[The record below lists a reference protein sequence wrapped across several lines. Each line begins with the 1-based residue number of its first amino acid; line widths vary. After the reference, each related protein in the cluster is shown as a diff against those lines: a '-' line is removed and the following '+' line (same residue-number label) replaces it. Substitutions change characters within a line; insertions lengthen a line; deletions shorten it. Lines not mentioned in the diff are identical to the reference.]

1 MEGPLFGIAY
11 DPETNRKK
19 LTIFD
24 KADQKGFYI
33 HSIDIERLK
42 ERIDNFFDYLF
53 EIIKKEFLKDE
64 LVQKI
69 NISLDEYYKIIKT
82 ELAIISINKYTF
94 NKVNLI
100 YIPDSK
106 GIYFIYKE
114 VFNGN
119 LDMET
124 FNRALL
130 EMLVFRFY
138 RFTIWSSVIGNEED
152 KSYIDNTQ
160 NESEDK

>member
-1 MEGPLFGIAY
+1 MEGPFFGIAY

-33 HSIDIERLK
+33 HSIDIEGLK
-42 ERIDNFFDYLF
+42 ERIDNFFDYIF
-53 EIIKKEFLKDE
+53 ELIKKEFLKDE

-69 NISLDEYYKIIKT
+69 NISLDEYYKIIKA
-82 ELAIISINKYTF
+82 ELAIISINKYIF
-94 NKVNLI
+94 NKVNSI
-100 YIPDSK
+100 YIPDSE

-119 LDMET
+119 LDLET
-124 FNRALL
+124 FNKVLL

-138 RFTIWSSVIGNEED
+138 RYLIRSSVIGNEGD
-152 KSYIDNTQ
+152 KSYMDNTQ
-160 NESEDK
+160 DESKDK

>member
-1 MEGPLFGIAY
+1 MEGPFFGIAY
-11 DPETNRKK
+11 DPETNKKK

-24 KADQKGFYI
+24 KADQRGFYI

-42 ERIDNFFDYLF
+42 ERIDDFFNYIF
-53 EIIKKEFLKDE
+53 EFIKEEFLKDE

-82 ELAIISINKYTF
+82 ELAIISINKYIF
-94 NKVNLI
+94 NKVNLT

-119 LDMET
+119 LDRET
-124 FNRALL
+124 FNKVLL

-138 RFTIWSSVIGNEED
+138 RYLIRLSITSNEGD
-152 KSYIDNTQ
+152 KSYMDNIQ

>member
-1 MEGPLFGIAY
+1 MEGPFFGIAY

-33 HSIDIERLK
+33 HSIDIEGLK
-42 ERIDNFFDYLF
+42 ERIDNFFDYIF
-53 EIIKKEFLKDE
+53 ELIKKEFLKDE
-64 LVQKI
+64 LIQKI
-69 NISLDEYYKIIKT
+69 NISLDEYYKIIKA
-82 ELAIISINKYTF
+82 ELAIISINKYIF
-94 NKVNLI
+94 NKVNSI
-100 YIPDSK
+100 YIPDSE

-124 FNRALL
+124 FNKVLL

-138 RFTIWSSVIGNEED
+138 RYLIRSSVIGNEGD
-152 KSYIDNTQ
+152 KSYMDNMQ

>member
-1 MEGPLFGIAY
+1 MVRPFIGIAY

-33 HSIDIERLK
+33 HSIDIEGLK
-42 ERIDNFFDYLF
+42 ERIDNFFDYIF

-64 LVQKI
+64 LIQKI

-94 NKVNLI
+94 NKVNSV

-106 GIYFIYKE
+106 GVYFIYKE
-114 VFNGN
+114 IFNGN
-119 LDMET
+119 LDLET
-124 FNRALL
+124 FNKALL

-138 RFTIWSSVIGNEED
+138 RYLIRLSVTGNEKD
-152 KSYIDNTQ
+152 KLYIDNTQ
-160 NESEDK
+160 DESKDK

>member
-1 MEGPLFGIAY
+1 MEGPFFGIAY

-33 HSIDIERLK
+33 HSIDIEGLK
-42 ERIDNFFDYLF
+42 ERIDNFFDYRF
-53 EIIKKEFLKDE
+53 EFIKEEFLKDE
-64 LVQKI
+64 LIKKI

-94 NKVNLI
+94 NKVDFI

-114 VFNGN
+114 VFNGT
-119 LDMET
+119 LDLET
-124 FNRALL
+124 FNKALL

-138 RFTIWSSVIGNEED
+138 RFTIWSSVIDNETVKPYLDNMQHESKD
-152 KSYIDNTQ
+152 K
-160 NESEDK
+160 

>member
-1 MEGPLFGIAY
+1 MVGPFIGIAY

-33 HSIDIERLK
+33 HSTDIEGLK
-42 ERIDNFFDYLF
+42 KQIDSLFDYNF

-64 LVQKI
+64 LIQKI

-94 NKVNLI
+94 SKVNSV

-106 GIYFIYKE
+106 GVYFIYKE
-114 VFNGN
+114 IFNGN
-119 LDMET
+119 LDLET
-124 FNRALL
+124 FNKALL

-138 RFTIWSSVIGNEED
+138 RFFIWSSVIGNEED
-152 KSYIDNTQ
+152 KLYIDNTQ
-160 NESEDK
+160 DESEDK